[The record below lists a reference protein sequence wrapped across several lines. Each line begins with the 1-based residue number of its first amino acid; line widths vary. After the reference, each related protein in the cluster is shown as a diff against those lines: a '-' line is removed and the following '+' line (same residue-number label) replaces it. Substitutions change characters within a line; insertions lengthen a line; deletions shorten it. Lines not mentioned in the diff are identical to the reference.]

1 MQRILRGLG
10 YDLVADGRIGP
21 RTTEAVR
28 TFQRYANLERA
39 AGGGRVADV
48 MRNATPMEVN
58 GQLDANTRGWLRA
71 YAQIFGRVDQ
81 SNRPGDLIPWT

>member
-28 TFQRYANLERA
+28 TFQRFANLERA
-39 AGGGRVADV
+39 AGGGRVATLA
-48 MRNATPMEVN
+48 RNMTPMDVN
-58 GQLDANTRGWLRA
+58 GQLDANTRGWLRM
-71 YAQIFGRVDQ
+71 YANALGYLDQ
-81 SNRPGDLIPWT
+81 SNRPGDLVPWF